1 VLHDCTYFLLFL
13 LFFALPLP
21 FLLLLQLFHYSLIQI
36 CKYYENNGM
45 ILLAISYDPCYT
57 PYSLEL
63 YCGKISF
70 WIKWDDETDTIY
82 EGFSF
87 SPCSVKALGS
97 FLFLS
102 ASNLFWTCSQKILS
116 ENK

>member
-1 VLHDCTYFLLFL
+1 
-13 LFFALPLP
+13 
-21 FLLLLQLFHYSLIQI
+21 
-36 CKYYENNGM
+36 M
-45 ILLAISYDPCYT
+45 ILRVISYA

-70 WIKWDDETDTIY
+70 SMVEWGDETDTIY

-102 ASNLFWTCSQKILS
+102 ASNLF
-116 ENK
+116 